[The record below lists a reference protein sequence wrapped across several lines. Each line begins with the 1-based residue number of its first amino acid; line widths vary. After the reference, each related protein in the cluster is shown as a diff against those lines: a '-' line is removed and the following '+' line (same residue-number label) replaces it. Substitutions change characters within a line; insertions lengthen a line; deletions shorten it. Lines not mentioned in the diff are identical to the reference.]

1 VNDDPLATIRSRR
14 RDLVALADWL
24 AAQRITHVA
33 MQATGIYWKPIW
45 PILEGR
51 FELAGERTAQLGST
65 RASPEIEL
73 SAQRAAR

>member
-1 VNDDPLATIRSRR
+1 LE
-14 RDLVALADWL
+14 LADWS

-33 MQATGIYWKPIW
+33 MQATGIYWKRIW
-45 PILEGR
+45 HILEGR
-51 FELAGERTAQLGST
+51 FELAGERTAQLSSI